1 MIVYFLAHLYI
12 RLIFL
17 PNPFGMLY
25 FIYGSIKEKLL
36 KFHENQRET
45 YNQCQEDIM
54 ICQVQLRKLIPTGLL
69 LIVLLSSLCQIAF
82 ASAEYR
88 LSKGQTLYV
97 PVYSNIFSAPKKI
110 PFNLAT
116 ILSIRNTDMSNS
128 IKILA
133 ADYYDTRGKLV
144 RKYYRQPITL
154 APLEST
160 DIFIPEDDT
169 AGGTGA
175 NFIVR
180 WNSQKEVNVPIIECV
195 MIGMKSGQG
204 ISFVSPGQEIKE
216 TDH

>member
-1 MIVYFLAHLYI
+1 MIY
-12 RLIFL
+12 
-17 PNPFGMLY
+17 
-25 FIYGSIKEKLL
+25 
-36 KFHENQRET
+36 
-45 YNQCQEDIM
+45 
-54 ICQVQLRKLIPTGLL
+54 QVQHKNLIPMGLL

-144 RKYYRQPITL
+144 RKYYQQPITL

-169 AGGTGA
+169 VGGTGA